1 MIAGPVD
8 LMFES
13 LQSIAPIAHAGNV
26 RALAVSG
33 VKRSPAFLDLPTIAE
48 AGVPG
53 YAASTWTGVIAP
65 AGVPRGIVESSM
77 QRSTR
82 RSHRKPSRKNFAKT
96 GDEPGGGTP
105 EEFAATI
112 ERESAKWA
120 DVIKRAGI
128 EF

>member
-1 MIAGPVD
+1 
-8 LMFES
+8 MFES

-33 VKRSPAFLDLPTIAE
+33 VKRSPAFLDLPTIPD

-65 AGVPRGIVESSM
+65 AGVPRGIVDKLNAAIKKALTSEAF
-77 QRSTR
+77 
-82 RSHRKPSRKNFAKT
+82 KEKFAKT

-112 ERESAKWA
+112 KRDSAKWG